1 MPSDFGIT
9 RITGTLIESVDC
21 EIKGDLKE
29 LITSTGT
36 HSAAQIVDVTYSFS
50 VKGKGTCPVSAG
62 GNTGAPELVTGVIII
77 TNATD
82 SESNEDWQ
90 GFSYSGTAYKYAT

>member
-1 MPSDFGIT
+1 MSDFGIT
-9 RITGTLIESVDC
+9 KITGTLIESVDC

-36 HSAAQIVDVTYSFS
+36 HSAAQIVDVTFSFS

-62 GNTGAPELVTGVIII
+62 ANSGAPEGVDGQVII

-82 SESNEDWQ
+82 TESNEDWQ
-90 GFSYSGTAYKYAT
+90 SFSYSGTAYKYA